1 MPESWM
7 KYTQENLTRS
17 QQEREVSARLRGAVD
32 ACIRACAN
40 EMWAQHNAANNAL
53 SARVKQL
60 EGAKEGLD
68 AHLNRVG
75 YLQFIFFSTFWQ
87 IRML

>member
-1 MPESWM
+1 M

-32 ACIRACAN
+32 ACIRQCAN
-40 EMWAQHNAANNAL
+40 EMWAQHNTASNAL
-53 SARVKQL
+53 NARVKQL
-60 EGAKEGLD
+60 EGAKEGLE

-75 YLQFIFFSTFWQ
+75 YFQTVLSVFVLQF
-87 IRML
+87 